1 VAVTS
6 VQPISEKRTTR
17 QLSCSR
23 VGAVLGVEYAV
34 GAAAITEDNAQ
45 VAAKILDL
53 DRVSEAPSDVDRS
66 WLNDRSITSKKY
78 LIKFI
83 TYCF

>member
-1 VAVTS
+1 
-6 VQPISEKRTTR
+6 
-17 QLSCSR
+17 

-34 GAAAITEDNAQ
+34 GAAEIAEDNAQ

-66 WLNDRSITSKKY
+66 WLNDRSITLKRY
-78 LIKFI
+78 LIEFI
-83 TYCF
+83 NYCF

>member
-1 VAVTS
+1 M
-6 VQPISEKRTTR
+6 
-17 QLSCSR
+17 
-23 VGAVLGVEYAV
+23 LGVEHAV
-34 GAAAITEDNAQ
+34 GAAAIAEDNAQ

-66 WLNDRSITSKKY
+66 WLNDRSITSKRY

-83 TYCF
+83 TYCFKSVAKILLRNYNIKIVFKFWIDFN

>member
-1 VAVTS
+1 
-6 VQPISEKRTTR
+6 
-17 QLSCSR
+17 

-34 GAAAITEDNAQ
+34 GAAAIAEDNAQ

-53 DRVSEAPSDVDRS
+53 DRVSEAPSGVDRS
-66 WLNDRSITSKKY
+66 WLNDRSITSKIY

-83 TYCF
+83 KYCF